1 MIFPGRTGALTPAQ
15 NNVNA
20 VVLQQYRRALYLQH
34 SRDILGLGCRQN
46 CLYPAALKE
55 HLSGNLAP
63 TFLLI
68 TASGRPALTESPAC
82 LPGSDTTMRE
92 GHVVHFA
99 CRRRRRLR
107 RSENERKKD
116 CETVALF

>member
-1 MIFPGRTGALTPAQ
+1 MIFPGRTGALTPAK

-99 CRRRRRLR
+99 CRRRRRR